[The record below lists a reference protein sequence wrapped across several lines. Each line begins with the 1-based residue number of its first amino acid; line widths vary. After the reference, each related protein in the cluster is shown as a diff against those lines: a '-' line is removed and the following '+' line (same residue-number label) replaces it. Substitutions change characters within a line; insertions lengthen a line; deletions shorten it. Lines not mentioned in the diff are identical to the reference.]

1 MAKKKKF
8 ADEVPEMKE
17 DFNKVLLQAVYNR
30 DFAIVQFA
38 IKMGADVDAQDDT
51 GYTALAK
58 ACNHK
63 ASMEIAKFL
72 LENGANIEGIGKNE
86 PSYDIET
93 PLTHASMY
101 GELELVKFLLD
112 SGADVN
118 KVGGYGRTPL
128 HFAATPSSHWSNDFP
143 EIVKVLLEHGAD
155 PNIAHGGGD
164 NPLMEAIWGE
174 EFDIEI
180 AKMLIE
186 YGTDLEFEGSYD
198 GTALSRAAEKGRN
211 ELVDLITES
220 LGKDKLSPK
229 ILKKALLDAMSK
241 DKKEMVWKL
250 LKQGEGKFDK
260 DMYRVNVLAYT
271 ARKGHTDIVEY
282 LFEQGLDPSKD
293 DVYYALG
300 DAAYY
305 NQLEIVKM
313 LIEGGFDTLSYDYG
327 AADRP
332 LLKAARHGYMEMAKY
347 LLDKGADIDVQ
358 DYKGNSTLSLAV
370 WEGKLEMVKFL
381 ISKDVNVDLRN
392 EHNWNALM
400 QAIHQGYYDIAE
412 LLIEKGSDLNAV
424 DGEQG
429 ATPLML
435 AAHFGFEK
443 IVKHLLEKGAD
454 KSIKNKKGETATDT
468 AHSRGYTKIAQFIEE
483 Y

>member
-1 MAKKKKF
+1 LAKKKF
-8 ADEVPEMKE
+8 IDEVPEMKE
-17 DFNKVLLQAVYNR
+17 DFNKVLIQAVYNK
-30 DFAIVQFA
+30 DFKMVQWA
-38 IKMGADVDAQDDT
+38 LKMGADVDAQDST
-51 GYTALAK
+51 GYTALNK

-63 ASMEIAKFL
+63 VSLEIAKFL
-72 LENGANIEGIGKNE
+72 LEKGANIEGIGKNE

-101 GELELVKFLLD
+101 GELELVKFLLE

-118 KVGGYGRTPL
+118 RVGGYGRTPL
-128 HFAATPSSHWSNDFP
+128 HFAATPSSHWSTDFP

-155 PNIAHGGGD
+155 PNIAHKGGD
-164 NPLMEAIWGE
+164 NVLMEMIWCE

-198 GTALSRAAEKGRN
+198 GTALSRAAGKGRN
-211 ELVDLITES
+211 ELVDLINET
-220 LGKDKLSPK
+220 LGKDNISPK
-229 ILKKALLDAMSK
+229 ILKKALLDAMSE
-241 DKKEMVWKL
+241 DNKEMVWKL

-313 LIEGGFDTLSYDYG
+313 LIEGGFDTNSYDYG

-332 LLKAARHGYMEMAKY
+332 LLTAARHGYMDMAIY
-347 LLDKGADIDVQ
+347 LLDKGADIDAK
-358 DYKGNSTLSLAV
+358 DYKGNSTLALAV

-381 ISKDVNVDLRN
+381 ISKGVNVDARN
-392 EHNWNALM
+392 ELNWNPLM
-400 QAIHQGYYDIAE
+400 QAIHQGHAE
-412 LLIEKGSDLNAV
+412 IVEILIEKGSDLNAI
-424 DGEQG
+424 DEEKG
-429 ATPLML
+429 ATPLIL
-435 AAHFGFEK
+435 AAHFGFKGIAEK
-443 IVKHLLEKGAD
+443 LLEKGANKTIKD
-454 KSIKNKKGETATDT
+454 KEGKTAAEM
-468 AHSRGYTKIAQFIEE
+468 AHSRGYTKLAELIEG